1 MIDIKK
7 NPETVGKLKVGTSA
21 ATPADGELL
30 VSGNL
35 GVGCDPDTK
44 VEVNGD
50 AIWLGNA
57 SSNASGRIL
66 FNEDTSSNGTSG
78 FSLLYAGSPN
88 PTLDG
93 TTFTA
98 AANEFHIFRHNSSA
112 AGAVAMSISRGNGL
126 CTFSSGINLGDTDL
140 SNYAEGTWTPTLP
153 NGGTLQKKSATYTR
167 IGNICHLQFYVSSIS
182 PTANTSQF
190 RIGGLPFTV
199 SDDTNYFAAG
209 IDRDWET

>member
-1 MIDIKK
+1 
-7 NPETVGKLKVGTSA
+7 
-21 ATPADGELL
+21 
-30 VSGNL
+30 
-35 GVGCDPDTK
+35 
-44 VEVNGD
+44 
-50 AIWLGNA
+50 
-57 SSNASGRIL
+57 
-66 FNEDTSSNGTSG
+66 
-78 FSLLYAGSPN
+78 
-88 PTLDG
+88 
-93 TTFTA
+93 
-98 AANEFHIFRHNSSA
+98 
-112 AGAVAMSISRGNGL
+112 MSISRGNGL

-209 IDRDWET
+209 SIGYAGSGQFVNYRLIGNNNSTTCYFHSVAGNSVALSNNDFITQFSGSNDSLVCSLTYRIK